1 MTYLQH
7 QEDTDACPTCHGMP
21 VTFPLSIYAV
31 PNEEQSLQNFNFLFD
46 IRNTGETQAWRE
58 ITAQTNEGWVL
69 TNLLKGKDMAKRS

>member
-1 MTYLQH
+1 
-7 QEDTDACPTCHGMP
+7 MP